1 MDMSHSPAGCP
12 KLSIGLP
19 VYNGEAFVPQ
29 AIDHLLAQSF
39 CDFEIIISDN
49 ASTDRTSQICLQYAN
64 RDRRIR
70 YVRNEMNV
78 GAIANFNRT
87 FELSRA
93 PLFKWAAHDDLHRP
107 TYLEN
112 CVGLL
117 EQDAATVLAHSA
129 TAFIDD
135 AGREFPYD
143 SETETYVDPRTA
155 IRQRPDSPDIGDSLA
170 AVERFWHVLARA
182 RWGTHMFGVIRRDV
196 LLQTQLLP
204 NFAGS
209 DRAMLAELALL
220 GRFKSVPQRLFLKRF
235 HAGVSW
241 ALDQTELKGFLS
253 TDGKAYSRRAR
264 QIRAYF
270 SAPAGKPI
278 GVATKSACTGLVAVH
293 CVKTLIHALTQ
304 KDTRNAAQGKVWRR
318 TRFDPSRP
326 SGLRRSLIDA
336 PWTDEDARRH
346 TGGQ

>member
-1 MDMSHSPAGCP
+1 MAHLPAGFP

-19 VYNGEAFVPQ
+19 VYNGEAFLPQ
-29 AIDHLLAQSF
+29 AIDHFLAQTF
-39 CDFEIIISDN
+39 REFEIIISDN
-49 ASTDRTSQICLQYAN
+49 ASTDRTPQICLQYAS

-70 YVRNEMNV
+70 YVRSETNI
-78 GAIANFNRT
+78 GAIPNFNRT
-87 FELSRA
+87 FELSCA

-117 EQDAATVLAHSA
+117 EQDITTVLAHSA

-135 AGREFPYD
+135 TGREFPFD
-143 SETETYVDPRTA
+143 ADTETYIDPKTA

-170 AVERFWHVLARA
+170 AIRRFWHVLARA
-182 RWGTHMFGVIRRDV
+182 RWGTHMFGVIRRDA
-196 LLQTQLLP
+196 LLQTRLLP

-220 GRFKSVPQRLFLKRF
+220 GRFKSAPQRLFLKRF
-235 HAGVSW
+235 HAGASW
-241 ALDQTELKGFLS
+241 AFDQKELKGFLS

-270 SAPAGKPI
+270 SVPAGKPVSLI
-278 GVATKSACTGLVAVH
+278 TKSACTALVAFH
-293 CVKTLIHALTQ
+293 CMKTGAQALVR
-304 KDTRNAAQGKVWRR
+304 KDAHIAMHGKVWRGN
-318 TRFDPSRP
+318 TRERIGADP
-326 SGLRRSLIDA
+326 G
-336 PWTDEDARRH
+336 RRH
-346 TGGQ
+346 